1 MKISALLT
9 SLLVCFTLATNAQK
23 LRDID
28 KSPMDMAYYPDDFA
42 HDRKFAPAKV
52 GDKVFARV
60 TYSRPAKK
68 DRETFGKLIPY
79 GKVWRVGANEATEFK
94 LFTDATIQGKKLKAG
109 VYSFYAIPNE
119 NEWTLIFNTD
129 LDQWG
134 AYSYNEKLDV
144 LRVTVPV
151 KKAEEPV
158 ENLSIQFKKA
168 SDNDVKNAIM
178 MIAWDK
184 ALVEVPFTF

>member
-1 MKISALLT
+1 VKCIGLLT
-9 SLLVCFTLATNAQK
+9 GLFICFTFVTEAQK
-23 LRDID
+23 LRGLD

-52 GDKVFARV
+52 GDTVFARV

-68 DRETFGKLIPY
+68 EREVFGKLIPY
-79 GKVWRVGANEATEFK
+79 GKVWRVGANEATEIK

-119 NEWTLIFNTD
+119 TEWTLIFSTD

-134 AYSYNEKLDV
+134 AYSYKPELDV
-144 LRVTVPV
+144 LRVTAPV
-151 KKAEEPV
+151 KKSEELV

-168 SDNDVKNAIM
+168 GDNVKESIM
-178 MIAWDK
+178 MIAWDN
-184 ALVEVPFTF
+184 ALIEVPVTF

>member
-9 SLLVCFTLATNAQK
+9 TLLVCFTLATNAQK

-79 GKVWRVGANEATEFK
+79 GKVWRVGANEATEVKF
-94 LFTDATIQGKKLKAG
+94 FTDATVQGKKIKAG

-151 KKAEEPV
+151 KKAEESV

-168 SDNDVKNAIM
+168 NYNVKDSVM

-184 ALVEVPFTF
+184 ALVEVPVTF